1 MPAEMNTQ
9 LNNWNTTTTINMQ
22 IELKRLVDFPELETI
37 RELYIAAFPPEER
50 REFDQ
55 LKLLLNNVECH
66 FYRIFTLP
74 ATLAGFCILWEF
86 QAFVFIEHF
95 AVKPELRGLGIG
107 EKTLDKIKGRFQ
119 KIIILETELPTDELK
134 IRRIRF
140 YERNGYYK
148 LNRTYFQPSYGENK
162 SEVELKLMST
172 NVDIQTEELCFI
184 IKTIRKKVYNID

>member
-1 MPAEMNTQ
+1 
-9 LNNWNTTTTINMQ
+9 MQ

-55 LKLLLNNVECH
+55 LKLLLNNEECH

-74 ATLAGFCILWEF
+74 GTLAGFCILWEF
-86 QAFVFIEHF
+86 PAFVFIEHF

-140 YERNGYYK
+140 YERNGYHK